1 MVIDFNSLSV
11 ASHFQSVAAN
21 KIRATVVMSAVRKN
35 PSLIAAMYAVQPSW
49 IHELPLDQVAHV
61 AEELC
66 DAGFTQV
73 VTDMSENRAVQKDY
87 REVLG
92 AIASGESIVT

>member
-1 MVIDFNSLSV
+1 MIDFNSLSV

-21 KIRATVVMSAVRKN
+21 KVRATVVMSAVRKG
-35 PSLIAAMYAVQPSW
+35 PGLIAAMYAAQPTW
-49 IHELPLDQVAHV
+49 IHELPLDQAAQV
-61 AEELC
+61 AEELR

-73 VTDMSENRAVQKDY
+73 LTDMSENRAVQKDY

-92 AIASGESIVT
+92 AVASGESIVI